1 LRFLVAQSDTSLN
14 RMIQTALHNNGYK
27 TDEALSLTDAE
38 YYTDIRKYDLIL
50 IDTNFGKDE
59 VLNFIEE
66 IRVKFP
72 LTKIIVLSDNQHISE
87 EIRFLK
93 AGADDYLKKPIH
105 FELLIARIESKI
117 RFSNSKQ
124 IVIKDLTIS
133 PDEEKVVYKNRV
145 MELRGKPFEVFSHL
159 AKYPDQ
165 VISKEQLLDAI
176 WEEPEMVTPNVI
188 EVAVNQIRQKIDK
201 PLGIVTVETVRR
213 RGYKFSFSWNFLNF
227 MI

>member
-14 RMIQTALHNNGYK
+14 RMIQTALHDNGYK

-145 MELRGKPFEVFSHL
+145 MELKGKPFEVFTHL

-165 VISKEQLLDAI
+165 VISKEQILDAI

-213 RGYKFSFSWNFLNF
+213 RGYKFSFS
-227 MI
+227 

>member
-145 MELRGKPFEVFSHL
+145 MELKGKPFEVFTHL

-165 VISKEQLLDAI
+165 VISKEQILDAI

-213 RGYKFSFSWNFLNF
+213 RGYKFSFS
-227 MI
+227 

>member
-1 LRFLVAQSDTSLN
+1 MRFLVAQSDTSLN

-145 MELRGKPFEVFSHL
+145 MELKGKPFEVFSHL

-213 RGYKFSFSWNFLNF
+213 RGYKFSFS
-227 MI
+227 

>member
-1 LRFLVAQSDTSLN
+1 MRFLVAQSDTSLN

-145 MELRGKPFEVFSHL
+145 MELKGKPFEVFTHL

-165 VISKEQLLDAI
+165 VISKEQILDAI

-213 RGYKFSFSWNFLNF
+213 RGYKFSFS
-227 MI
+227 